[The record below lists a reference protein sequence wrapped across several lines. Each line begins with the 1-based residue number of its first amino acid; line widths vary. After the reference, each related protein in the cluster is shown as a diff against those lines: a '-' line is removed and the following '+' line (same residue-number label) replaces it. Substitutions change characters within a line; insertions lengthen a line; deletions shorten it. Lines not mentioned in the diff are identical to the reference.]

1 MGDKGP
7 VLIVVSGIA
16 KQEKQTRRR
25 DQFISDVLTSFNV
38 MARKIMINLVL
49 VM

>member
-1 MGDKGP
+1 MIPNKIYVGDKGP

-25 DQFISDVLTSFNV
+25 DQFISDVLP
-38 MARKIMINLVL
+38 VL
-49 VM
+49 M